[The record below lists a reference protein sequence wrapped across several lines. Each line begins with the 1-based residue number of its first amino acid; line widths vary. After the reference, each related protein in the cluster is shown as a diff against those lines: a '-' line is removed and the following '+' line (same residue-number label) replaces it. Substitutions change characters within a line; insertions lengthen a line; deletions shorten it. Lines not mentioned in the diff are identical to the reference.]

1 MRRQMPGY
9 HVFVCMSELQA
20 LYVELFDYLIHV
32 KFMHAY
38 ITLLKY
44 TLSNK
49 QTNKNNRWL
58 LKQSRQRILEA

>member
-49 QTNKNNRWL
+49 QTNKNNR
-58 LKQSRQRILEA
+58 